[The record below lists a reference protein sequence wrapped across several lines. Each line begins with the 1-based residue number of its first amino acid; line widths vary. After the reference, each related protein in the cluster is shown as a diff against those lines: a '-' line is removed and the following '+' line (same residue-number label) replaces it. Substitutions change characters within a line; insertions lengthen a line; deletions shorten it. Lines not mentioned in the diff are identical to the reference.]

1 MLKNKINQFRTNAR
15 KSVLEGE
22 LDFVTE
28 EGRVRR
34 FKATWNNMGGG
45 KRGVIK
51 DIYSEQTNGRDF
63 DKDLSAENGEQLYE
77 WAVSTERD
85 MYGSDKTLN

>member
-1 MLKNKINQFRTNAR
+1 M
-15 KSVLEGE
+15 LEGE
-22 LDFVTE
+22 LDVVTE

-34 FKATWNNMGGG
+34 FRAMWNNMGAG

-51 DIYSEQTNGRDF
+51 DIYEKHTGGRSF
-63 DKDLSAENGEQLYE
+63 DKDVSADIPGADQLYE

-85 MYGSDKTLN
+85 IYSKE